1 MLITDLNNS
10 FINYECRIEVFH
22 RLRPRK
28 YNYKEYYNKYE
39 CSISDKFDQ
48 YICSHRTFI
57 YRSFVNLIQISIK

>member
-10 FINYECRIEVFH
+10 FINYECRIEVFP

-39 CSISDKFDQ
+39 CSISDKFD
-48 YICSHRTFI
+48 
-57 YRSFVNLIQISIK
+57 